1 MPEMRP
7 FTFGFDCRKQPCLT
21 LIYCKQ
27 NREAIIR
34 EVFLILPS
42 FARKIKNKVVDVV
55 VVQSINRESVYHLDF
70 RRILCF
76 FTVIF
81 TCVSHY
87 SAN

>member
-42 FARKIKNKVVDVV
+42 FARKIKHKVVAVV
-55 VVQSINRESVYHLDF
+55 VVSINRKSVYHLDL

-76 FTVIF
+76 FTIIF